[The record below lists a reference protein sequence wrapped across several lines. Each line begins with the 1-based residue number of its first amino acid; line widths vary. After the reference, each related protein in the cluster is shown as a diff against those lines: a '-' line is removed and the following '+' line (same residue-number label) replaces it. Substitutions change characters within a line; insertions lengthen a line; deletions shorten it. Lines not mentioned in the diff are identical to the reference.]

1 MNRYK
6 ATIIRTGNSYALR
19 VPKRYVEDADLVV
32 GEKVEIV
39 LPLRRVKQ
47 DRQRIAEL
55 FSQLQQAHAFQD
67 IEEPVAWQKEIRRD
81 RPLPGRDPYG
91 AT

>member
-19 VPKRYVEDADLVV
+19 VPKRYVEDADLAV
-32 GEKVEIV
+32 GEKVEIA
-39 LPLRRVKQ
+39 LPLRQVKQ

-55 FSQLQQAHAFQD
+55 FGQLQQSHAYHD
-67 IEEPVAWQKEIRRD
+67 IKDPIAWQKELRRD
-81 RPLPGRDPYG
+81 RPLPGRDSYG